1 MYAQHLPALRG
12 RGMSTI
18 SVREFSYNPSAV
30 FARVEKGEA
39 IEVTRHG
46 NVIAI
51 LSPAGSPMER
61 YAHLVA
67 QGKIKLK
74 PVTAA
79 ERHSM
84 PHYEVPEDVDPV
96 ALLLAERE
104 EDDR

>member
-1 MYAQHLPALRG
+1 
-12 RGMSTI
+12 MSAI
-18 SVREFSYNPSAV
+18 SVREFSHNPSAV
-30 FARVEKGEA
+30 FARVEKGES
-39 IEVTRHG
+39 IQVTKHG

-67 QGKIKLK
+67 QGKIRLK
-74 PVTAA
+74 PFTAVD
-79 ERHSM
+79 RHSM
-84 PHYEVPEDVDPV
+84 PRYEVPEGVDPL